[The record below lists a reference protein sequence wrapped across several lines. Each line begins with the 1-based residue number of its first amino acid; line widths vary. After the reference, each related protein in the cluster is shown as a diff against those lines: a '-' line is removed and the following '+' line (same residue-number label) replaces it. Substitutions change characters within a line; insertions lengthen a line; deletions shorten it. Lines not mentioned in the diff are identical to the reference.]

1 MKTFRE
7 FILEAERRTSSDW
20 WTKGRKEASQKLA
33 QLRRQRGGTTEQQ
46 ISTSNK
52 IKELEKEI
60 SNNDTEHSDTRPQ
73 ETERQKRQKN
83 AVINTG
89 YAQTGVRGR
98 NRNPASS
105 VGTVEGHRR
114 RRVTDMRTGQDLG
127 PAEPADTRTSGR
139 YGKVTGSRKS
149 RSGGDIGR

>member
-7 FILEAERRTSSDW
+7 FILEAKIDW
-20 WTKGRKEASQKLA
+20 WTGGRGKAKKRESQLT
-33 QLRRQRGGTTEQQ
+33 RQRGGTPQQ
-46 ISTSNK
+46 QATR
-52 IKELEKEI
+52 IKQLKKLRQAI
-60 SNNDTEHSDTRPQ
+60 SNVDSQESDTKPQ
-73 ETERQKRQKN
+73 ETERQKRQQN
-83 AVINTG
+83 AVRNTG

-114 RRVTDMRTGQDLG
+114 RRVIDMRTGQDLG

-139 YGKVTGSRKS
+139 YGTVPGGRGTGKS